1 MRELEDE
8 SKRRSRVLRGPHPR
22 SVASGRN
29 REEPPR
35 RGLHLHFKYARHIHA
50 THQIVRFPLLP
61 FSFFFLFSLFAAD
74 GISLSLSLFLSRRNE
89 SLSNSSVENIP
100 SFDIWHIPVSCI
112 PSFRRFSSILVDSR
126 RSTLPNKQTCMRGR
140 SWIYERQV
148 FKDSWI
154 HREGRRDVN
163 ATTRKDP

>member
-74 GISLSLSLFLSRRNE
+74 GISLSLSL
-89 SLSNSSVENIP
+89 SLSLKKKRIIVKFFGRKYSV
-100 SFDIWHIPVSCI
+100 
-112 PSFRRFSSILVDSR
+112 FRYMTYSRLVHPFFSSILVDSR

>member
-74 GISLSLSLFLSRRNE
+74 GISLSLSL
-89 SLSNSSVENIP
+89 SLSFSQEETNHCQILRSKIFRLSIYDIFP
-100 SFDIWHIPVSCI
+100 SRASLLFVDS
-112 PSFRRFSSILVDSR
+112 RRFSSINP
-126 RSTLPNKQTCMRGR
+126 TQ
-140 SWIYERQV
+140 
-148 FKDSWI
+148 
-154 HREGRRDVN
+154 
-163 ATTRKDP
+163 